1 VRSGE
6 KMAVNE
12 KKISIPMEKRIQE
25 LLDQCRGIPP
35 AEVMQL
41 LLRGEHNP
49 AFDIEQELEK
59 LFEKYK
65 RVNSK

>member
-1 VRSGE
+1 
-6 KMAVNE
+6 MAVN
-12 KKISIPMEKRIQE
+12 KKKSSTPMEKRIQQ

-41 LLRGEHNP
+41 LMRGEHN
-49 AFDIEQELEK
+49 AELDVEQELEK

-65 RVNSK
+65 AVNSE